1 MGKTGPTHFGPQP
14 EWAGPTPFPSYN
26 VNDIRHLFVHLFT
39 LLMVGP
45 YLSYGTN
52 IISKSFLKAKLDI
65 WSNIRGICV
74 PHPDIFLK
82 SLNYLQLNYMKH
94 EF

>member
-1 MGKTGPTHFGPQP
+1 M
-14 EWAGPTPFPSYN
+14 
-26 VNDIRHLFVHLFT
+26 NDIRHLFVHLFT
-39 LLMVGP
+39 LLIVGP

-52 IISKSFLKAKLDI
+52 IMNNNGSKKFLRAKLDI
-65 WSNIRGICV
+65 WSNIRGMCV
-74 PHPDIFLK
+74 PHPNMFLN